1 MYVCVCAAVT
11 KTEFEKTI
19 KNTSSLEDVLDELG
33 AGSVCCTCLPE
44 LNEIYIATV
53 DNVDK

>member
-11 KTEFEKTI
+11 KTELEKTI